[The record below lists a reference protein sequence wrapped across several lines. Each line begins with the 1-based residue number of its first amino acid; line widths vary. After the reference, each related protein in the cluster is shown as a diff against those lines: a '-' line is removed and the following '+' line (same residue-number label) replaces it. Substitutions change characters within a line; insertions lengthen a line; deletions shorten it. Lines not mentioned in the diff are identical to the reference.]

1 MKNPVKQFET
11 VLDNNNVLT
20 QDQLEDCLVY
30 FEKKDIKLEVL
41 LADYIRDKVVDYT
54 GKESLNSVMIAL
66 DYLDALVER
75 IDIDKE
81 LLSKKAKAISQ
92 RIDTKI
98 MDEKKKFVNP
108 EQTIKRL
115 DEVQTR
121 MDDIYYKALEELS
134 LYDLLTIAIDRNDYG
149 VIESAFINYPSIV
162 NEKNA
167 VGRTVY
173 SHVIEQALNSIG
185 RLDENDYIY
194 YASIIDL
201 IRDSESFRPSKDEID
216 YIKKEIADFENRIS
230 LIHGKKNRKETR
242 RLFDNLKDRV
252 RSSKETEETF
262 ESVCKKHFIVPAC
275 PKGIETND
283 KIYLPGDDYNR
294 TTNDEYT
301 VSIDKKVGMG
311 PLDDAM
317 SCVRLPNGN
326 YLLQIHTT
334 DPLGYYDFDSDI
346 IQAALRRKSVIMFPH
361 GYNYGSEK
369 YHSYEILPESFS
381 MGVAS
386 LDEEKNRFSRTYTY
400 EISRDGKEY
409 EDLGMTKTITE
420 VSKNTTNVNSARILS
435 GELYDEELTEAL
447 YNISNAL
454 IMINHIRKFSNTIDN
469 LNPSNPAYIAECV
482 KISQNLVNYSNG
494 VKLSKLGAPGPYR
507 VFERS
512 KDQDLATSR
521 LLSELKEEYGTGQS
535 NMFNTAH
542 LATSGIHEEMGGP
555 YVYATSPLREAE
567 SIMVNR
573 CQDLYLYDSTPEE
586 KEDYN
591 QEVLRFIKD
600 YSQKRINNDR
610 FKSHVKKLS

>member
-30 FEKKDIKLEVL
+30 FKKKDIKLEVL

-66 DYLDALVER
+66 DYLDAIVER

-92 RIDTKI
+92 RIDTKV

-108 EQTIKRL
+108 EQAIKNL
-115 DEVQTR
+115 EEVQTR

-173 SHVIEQALNSIG
+173 SHVVEQALNSIS

-216 YIKKEIADFENRIS
+216 YIKKEIADFENRIP

-242 RLFDNLKDRV
+242 KLFDNLKDRV
-252 RSSKETEETF
+252 RSSKEVSETF
-262 ESVCKKHFIVPAC
+262 ESLCQKHFIVPAC

-283 KIYLPGDDYNR
+283 KIYLPGDDYTR

-301 VSIDKKVGMG
+301 VTIDKKVGMG

-346 IQAALRRKSVIMFPH
+346 IQEALRRKSVIMFPH
-361 GYNYGSEK
+361 RYNYGSEI

-386 LDEEKNRFSRTYTY
+386 LDAKKNRFSRTYTY

-409 EDLGMTKTITE
+409 EDLDMKKTITE
-420 VSKNTTNVNSARILS
+420 VSTNTTNVNSARILS

-454 IMINHIRKFSNTIDN
+454 IMINHIRNFSNTLDN
-469 LNPSNPAYIAECV
+469 INPSNPAFSAELERIA
-482 KISQNLVNYSNG
+482 QNLVNYSNG

-507 VFERS
+507 VFEKS
-512 KDQDLATSR
+512 KDQDSSTSR
-521 LLSELKEEYGTGQS
+521 LLSELEEEYGTGQS

-586 KEDYN
+586 KEEYN
-591 QEVLRFIKD
+591 KEVFRFIKE